1 MPDLETWASGL
12 TAGMENHWMSLLN
25 KFHSKKPEITSN
37 EFTEA
42 TNFTNKS
49 TAHKLQKSPC
59 LSILQTP
66 LDFLI
71 QLQESIKM
79 MLHYFKTGLDHLM

>member
-1 MPDLETWASGL
+1 MFLS
-12 TAGMENHWMSLLN
+12 N

-49 TAHKLQKSPC
+49 TAHKLQKK
-59 LSILQTP
+59 P
-66 LDFLI
+66 LPLNPPQHFRHFDLAARINKKDAALF
-71 QLQESIKM
+71 
-79 MLHYFKTGLDHLM
+79 